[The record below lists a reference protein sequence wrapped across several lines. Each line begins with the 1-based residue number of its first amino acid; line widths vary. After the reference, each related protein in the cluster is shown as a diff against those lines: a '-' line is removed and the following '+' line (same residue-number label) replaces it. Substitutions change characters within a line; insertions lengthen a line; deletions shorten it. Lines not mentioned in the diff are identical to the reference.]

1 MGVSSTL
8 VRLDRERGEENNG
21 GEGNEEDGNEEEGN
35 EDEGGESESDTAE
48 QDEEDDQGEPQS
60 GPADQDEED
69 DEEEPQS
76 DSMSLED
83 EDDPAST
90 SMIPPSAT
98 TSPTAP
104 RLIRS
109 SILPIPSYLTVVRY
123 APPDS
128 PSSPLRKRHQASL
141 EISALPMEKP
151 KFLLK
156 GSATS
161 NPDYTHSHPSI
172 QYRDVEV
179 DAFFY
184 AQWTMYD
191 AAMREGM
198 GGDGDEDGWRTWP
211 RSKNETRYACA

>member
-1 MGVSSTL
+1 M
-8 VRLDRERGEENNG
+8 VRLDRERAE
-21 GEGNEEDGNEEEGN
+21 EGNEDGGNEEEGN

-48 QDEEDDQGEPQS
+48 QDEEDDQDEPQS

-83 EDDPAST
+83 EDDPPST
-90 SMIPPSAT
+90 SIIPHSAT

-104 RLIRS
+104 RLIRR

-141 EISALPMEKP
+141 EISAPPMEEP

-156 GSATS
+156 GSTFS

-172 QYRDVEV
+172 QYRDIDV
-179 DAFFY
+179 DAFFH

-198 GGDGDEDGWRTWP
+198 GGDGDEDGWRMWP